1 MTATI
6 GRGSTALWYLTR
18 VDRPGRARPALGD
31 GRPRHRFV
39 DGLGRRALAEVL
51 LPGRPPEPLA
61 PLHRLR
67 RRARRHDRRRR
78 LRPDRPA
85 RRRRALPLA
94 VPPDLGRL
102 REPGVRLPPGGGRD
116 ERAPPSARPADV
128 AWRALARLRL
138 LAHRRAPRPGDR
150 ERPPVPGHP
159 GRRRRLRRWRSSAPP
174 PGDWS
179 TAVASPTDG
188 ASAGRSAGRSSCSAP
203 RSSPSWARCDRA
215 GPIAPARR
223 APCWPNSVGRPPR
236 PRRHRS
242 NRPTGQRRRRVRRRR
257 PPPSRRLRSRFPSL
271 AATRRP
277 RPVPARSR
285 CRLDLHA
292 KPSPAARRHADRR
305 TGRRRGGAA
314 FGPGDVR
321 HGRRPGDRVGREHD
335 RRVGH
340 RARGTRAP
348 GHPGHARSGHGN
360 GQRIGIGDPGVV
372 SGGTSIRPAPPVRA
386 DALPR
391 LLAGLATADRPS
403 GLDAHLDQWGPVDW
417 RRTRLNL
424 VGEVDASGLVGHGGA
439 WFPVGA
445 KWRAITRQR
454 GRRPVVVANG
464 AEGEPASGKDALLLT
479 QAPHLV
485 LDGLASA
492 SVALRAADA
501 VVYVPEHL
509 AGPVEAAITMRRR
522 RHLDPVTMMVARA
535 PDTYLAGQE
544 AAVVRSL
551 NGGPA
556 LPYFVGLRSV
566 RQRGVDGRPTLVQ
579 NVETLAH
586 VALIARFGARW
597 FKGMGTAERP
607 GTMLLSVS
615 GRWDRAA
622 VVEAPLGARFA
633 DVLDL
638 APSDVGRYWRCPARR
653 LRRWMGTAGGVARPA
668 RRRAAGPPG
677 RRVARRRGRRPAADD
692 DVPAGRG
699 GPGRPLHGGP
709 GSRTVRSVR
718 RGPGRRWPTSSS
730 DVRSAPARAGP
741 ASARFSTCAP
751 WSRAAAPAGTPTAS
765 PGSPA
770 ARARSSPTRSP
781 STSATDP
788 AARPGAPAGSPSPA
802 HPGHPDRRPDREPR

>member
-1 MTATI
+1 M
-6 GRGSTALWYLTR
+6 
-18 VDRPGRARPALGD
+18 
-31 GRPRHRFV
+31 
-39 DGLGRRALAEVL
+39 
-51 LPGRPPEPLA
+51 
-61 PLHRLR
+61 
-67 RRARRHDRRRR
+67 
-78 LRPDRPA
+78 
-85 RRRRALPLA
+85 
-94 VPPDLGRL
+94 
-102 REPGVRLPPGGGRD
+102 
-116 ERAPPSARPADV
+116 
-128 AWRALARLRL
+128 
-138 LAHRRAPRPGDR
+138 
-150 ERPPVPGHP
+150 
-159 GRRRRLRRWRSSAPP
+159 
-174 PGDWS
+174 
-179 TAVASPTDG
+179 
-188 ASAGRSAGRSSCSAP
+188 
-203 RSSPSWARCDRA
+203 
-215 GPIAPARR
+215 
-223 APCWPNSVGRPPR
+223 
-236 PRRHRS
+236 
-242 NRPTGQRRRRVRRRR
+242 
-257 PPPSRRLRSRFPSL
+257 
-271 AATRRP
+271 
-277 RPVPARSR
+277 
-285 CRLDLHA
+285 
-292 KPSPAARRHADRR
+292 
-305 TGRRRGGAA
+305 
-314 FGPGDVR
+314 
-321 HGRRPGDRVGREHD
+321 
-335 RRVGH
+335 
-340 RARGTRAP
+340 
-348 GHPGHARSGHGN
+348 
-360 GQRIGIGDPGVV
+360 

-492 SVALRAADA
+492 SVALRAAGA

-509 AGPVEAAITMRRR
+509 AGPVGAAITMRRR

-615 GRWDRAA
+615 GRWDRPA

-638 APSDVGRYWRCPARR
+638 APSDVGRYGGALLGGYGGGWVPPETLLDLRVDERQVRQAGASLGAGVVALLPTTTCPLAEVARVVRYMAGQGAGQCGPCVEGLPALADELERCTFGTGSRR
-653 LRRWMGTAGGVARPA
+653 AGVGTILDLCALVEGRGACRHPDGVARFTRSACTVFADEIAVHLRHGPCRQTRSAGWLPVPGPSGPSGPPA
-668 RRRAAGPPG
+668 RP
-677 RRVARRRGRRPAADD
+677 
-692 DVPAGRG
+692 
-699 GPGRPLHGGP
+699 
-709 GSRTVRSVR
+709 
-718 RGPGRRWPTSSS
+718 
-730 DVRSAPARAGP
+730 
-741 ASARFSTCAP
+741 
-751 WSRAAAPAGTPTAS
+751 
-765 PGSPA
+765 
-770 ARARSSPTRSP
+770 
-781 STSATDP
+781 
-788 AARPGAPAGSPSPA
+788 
-802 HPGHPDRRPDREPR
+802 EPR